1 MKGDMK
7 MKGYK
12 AFNKDLTCRG
22 MQYEI
27 GKEFTFDGKPIPCR
41 QGFHFCETIADCYE
55 FYAESDD
62 TRICEV
68 EAVGDIAEEGV
79 KRVTNKIR
87 ILAEITCENLRKGNT
102 GKSNSGYRN
111 SGDKN
116 SGDSNSGIWNSGNW
130 NSGYRNSG
138 DRNSGNR
145 NSGNWNSGNRNSGDR
160 NSGYWNSGDRNS
172 GDRNSGNRNS
182 GNWNSGYWNSGYRN
196 SGDRNSGNWNSGYW
210 NSGDWNSGDRNS
222 GIFCTE
228 KEPKIKIFD
237 KDSDWTFEDWYES
250 RAYRVMKGCPYS
262 YSDFID
268 ADDMSDK
275 EKENHPEYK
284 TIGGYVKIFVAKAED
299 KQAWWNKLSSSDKEA
314 VKSLPGFDK
323 DKFRECTEIT
333 V

>member
-27 GKEFTFDGKPIPCR
+27 GKEFTFDGEPIPCR

-68 EAVGDIAEEGV
+68 EAFGDIAEEGV

-111 SGDKN
+111 SGYRN
-116 SGDSNSGIWNSGNW
+116 SGDR

-138 DRNSGNR
+138 DRNSGD
-145 NSGNWNSGNRNSGDR
+145 RNSGDWNSGYR
-160 NSGYWNSGDRNS
+160 NSGDWNSGDRNS
-172 GDRNSGNRNS
+172 GDRNSGD
-182 GNWNSGYWNSGYRN
+182 RN
-196 SGDRNSGNWNSGYW
+196 SGDW

-237 KDSDWTFEDWYES
+237 KDSDWTFKDWYES
-250 RAYRVMKGCPYS
+250 RAYRVMEGCPYS

-284 TIGGYVKIFVAKAED
+284 TIGGYVKVFVAKAED
-299 KQAWWNKLSSSDKEA
+299 KQAWWDKLSSSDKEA
-314 VKSLPGFDK
+314 VKNLPNFDK
-323 DKFRECTEIT
+323 YKFRECTEIT

>member
-27 GKEFTFDGKPIPCR
+27 GKEFTFDGEPIPCR

-87 ILAEITCENLRKGNT
+87 ILAEITCESLRKGNT

-111 SGDKN
+111 SGDRN
-116 SGDSNSGIWNSGNW
+116 SGDRNSGDRNSGDWNSGYRNSGDWNSGDWNSGYRNSGDWNSGDW

-138 DRNSGNR
+138 DRNSG
-145 NSGNWNSGNRNSGDR
+145 
-160 NSGYWNSGDRNS
+160 
-172 GDRNSGNRNS
+172 
-182 GNWNSGYWNSGYRN
+182 YRN
-196 SGDRNSGNWNSGYW
+196 SGDRNSGDW

-237 KDSDWTFEDWYES
+237 KDSDWTFKDWYES
-250 RAYRVMKGCPYS
+250 RAYRVMEGCPYS

-284 TIGGYVKIFVAKAED
+284 TIGGYVKVFVAKAED
-299 KQAWWNKLSSSDKEA
+299 KQAWWDKLSSSDKEA
-314 VKSLPGFDK
+314 VKNLPNFDK
-323 DKFRECTEIT
+323 YKFRECTEIT